1 MKRYPWA
8 ICLAAS
14 HSSAAFAQ
22 MPAPATICPA
32 QPAALPPELQG
43 WSKAETLAVASG
55 ASGLAAAK
63 LTIGSRADVTLLR
76 TPQVDYPLR
85 PEKPGGSV
93 SYGGLLSVEVTRGGT
108 YRVALGSGAWIDLI
122 RDGAAVT
129 STAHG
134 RGPDCSGIR
143 KMVDFALTPGKYV
156 LQIAGN
162 GGDKLSV
169 LVTQLP

>member
-1 MKRYPWA
+1 MKRYLWA
-8 ICLAAS
+8 ICLAAF
-14 HSSAAFAQ
+14 HGSAAFAQ
-22 MPAPATICPA
+22 MPTPATVCPA

-43 WSKAETLAVASG
+43 WSNAQALAAASSAG
-55 ASGLAAAK
+55 GLAAAK
-63 LTIGSRADVTLLR
+63 LTMGSRADVTLSR

-93 SYGGLLSVEVTRGGT
+93 SYGGLLSFEVTRGGT
-108 YRVALGSGAWIDLI
+108 YRVALGSGAWIDLV

-129 STAHG
+129 STAH
-134 RGPDCSGIR
+134 RKGPDCSGIR

-162 GGDKLSV
+162 GSDKLSV
-169 LVTQLP
+169 LLTPLP